1 MEKSKPKENEK
12 GKEQEVGKVSHYYT
26 TIGVAVVELS
36 KALKHGDTIRIKG
49 HTTDFQQKI
58 ASMQAEHKKIT
69 EAKPKQSVG
78 LKVTEHVRPN
88 DVVYKL
94 G

>member
-1 MEKSKPKENEK
+1 MEKKL
-12 GKEQEVGKVSHYYT
+12 QEVGKVSHYYT
-26 TIGVAVVELS
+26 ELGVAVVELS
-36 KALKHGDTIRIKG
+36 KALKQGDVIRIKG

-58 ASMQAEHKKIT
+58 ASMQAQHKKVT
-69 EAKPKQSVG
+69 EARPKQSIG
-78 LKVTEHVRPN
+78 LKVAEHVRPN